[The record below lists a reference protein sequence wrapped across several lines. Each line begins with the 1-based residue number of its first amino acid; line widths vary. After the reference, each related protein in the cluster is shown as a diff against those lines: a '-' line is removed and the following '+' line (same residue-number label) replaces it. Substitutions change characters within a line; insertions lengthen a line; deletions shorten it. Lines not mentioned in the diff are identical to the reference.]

1 MIQQTNPLVTDKSS
15 GRKYF
20 KKSSSAYINDVFKTS
35 RRNSATT
42 GATSLKLNQPLRE
55 INHVMDKKIF
65 HI

>member
-20 KKSSSAYINDVFKTS
+20 KKSSSAYMNDVFKTS

-42 GATSLKLNQPLRE
+42 GATSLK
-55 INHVMDKKIF
+55 
-65 HI
+65 